1 VDEGRLTA
9 VDSIQQEMP
18 TVLRLLTAGVAVLAA
33 LGLACPAEAAAG
45 TRHAEAEGGAR
56 HAEAEGGA
64 RRAEAEGGA
73 RHAEGEGGQVPRL
86 SHAEATA
93 VPITEAV
100 RPGTTAK
107 TRVDVKVSPG
117 FHVQSDKPRDPSL
130 IPLTLTFDAPP
141 GVTVGTLTFPPPKD
155 FVLKGSDQPLAVF
168 EGAFSIGVELVVAKD
183 RAAGDVV
190 VPARLRYQACDDTM
204 CFRPTTIAL
213 SWTLNVGS
221 GKQEAGDRSPEAAA
235 PPPPAPAAPSPAPVT
250 DAPRERAP
258 DAASTDPLA
267 LFDQFTILG
276 TTGGYLNKDE
286 FLTFISDAERGVK
299 SAGMFD
305 GKGPLAIL
313 ALVFIGGIALNLTPC
328 VLPMI
333 PVNLAIIGAGAQR
346 ARRSRGFLL
355 GAVYGGAMA
364 LVYGVLGVV
373 VILTAGTFGTIN
385 ASPWFNLGIAAL
397 FVVLGLA
404 MFDVIMVDFTRF
416 RSGMRLGETGR
427 GTIWLAFSMGAI
439 AALLAGACVAP
450 VVIQV
455 IVFASNLHSTGTSI
469 ALALPFVLGLGMG
482 LPWPIAGAG
491 MASLPK
497 PGVWMVRVKQ
507 AMGVLILA
515 TAAYYAYIAYGI
527 FANRWVDPGAVQA
540 SVQEKVKEGWHASL
554 AEGLLA
560 ARQSNT
566 PAIIDF
572 WATWCKNCV
581 VMDETTLKDPAVKA
595 ALDGYTKIKFQ
606 AEDPEASPAKEMMQR
621 IGAVGLPA
629 YVIVRPR

>member
-1 VDEGRLTA
+1 MTIVSRVLTA
-9 VDSIQQEMP
+9 TLP
-18 TVLRLLTAGVAVLAA
+18 AVLFGA
-33 LGLACPAEAAAG
+33 LVGMACRAEAAG
-45 TRHAEAEGGAR
+45 EGGA
-56 HAEAEGGA
+56 
-64 RRAEAEGGA
+64 
-73 RHAEGEGGQVPRL
+73 QVPRL

-93 VPITEAV
+93 VAVTEPV
-100 RPGTTAK
+100 KPGTMVRA
-107 TRVDVKVSPG
+107 RVDVKVSPG

-141 GVTVGTLTFPPPKD
+141 GLTVGKLTFPPPKD
-155 FVLKGSDQPLAVF
+155 FMLKGSDQPLAVF
-168 EGAFSIGVELVVAKD
+168 EGAFSIGVEFIVAKD
-183 RAAGDVV
+183 RAAGEVA
-190 VPARLRYQACDDTM
+190 VPARLRYQACDETT
-204 CFRPTTIAL
+204 CFRPMTIPL
-213 SWTLNVGS
+213 SWTLNVG
-221 GKQEAGDRSPEAAA
+221 GRRLEAGGRGPEAGDGRPATPMAAA
-235 PPPPAPAAPSPAPVT
+235 PPTPVAPAAT
-250 DAPRERAP
+250 
-258 DAASTDPLA
+258 STDPIR
-267 LFDQFTILG
+267 LFDEFTILG

-286 FLTFISDAERGVK
+286 FLKFISDAERGVK
-299 SAGMFD
+299 STGMFE

-313 ALVFIGGIALNLTPC
+313 ALVFLGGVALNLTPC

-355 GAVYGGAMA
+355 GAVYRGAMA
-364 LVYGVLGVV
+364 LVYGVLGVI

-497 PGVWMVRVKQ
+497 PGLWMVRVKQ
-507 AMGVLILA
+507 AMGVVILA
-515 TAAYYAYIAYGI
+515 TAAYYAYVAYGI

-540 SVQEKVKEGWHASL
+540 SVQEKLKEGWHASL

-560 ARQSNT
+560 AKQANT

-581 VMDETTLKDPAVKA
+581 VMDGTTLKDPAVKA

-606 AEDPEASPAKEMMQR
+606 AEDPEASPAREMMQR